1 MEKYPFVSL
10 IVPIVVVPLIRTLTP
25 AIGRGCTEFSSI
37 CPWIV
42 QFRSFVSLAT
52 ANVGSKAKDFVGV
65 PNNKQANN
73 KEITAFELLFM

>member
-10 IVPIVVVPLIRTLTP
+10 IVPIVVPLIRTLTP

-52 ANVGSKAKDFVGV
+52 ADVGSKAKDFVGV